1 MNFKIVSDYKPSGD
15 QPGAIDGICKALKQG
30 VDAVTLLGVT
40 GSGKTFTM
48 ANVIERLQRPAL
60 ILSHNKTLAAQLYGE
75 FKSFFP
81 NNAVEYFVSY
91 YDYYQPE
98 AYIPTTDTYIEKDL
112 SINDEIEKLRLSAAS
127 ALMSGRRDVIVISS
141 VSCLYGIGN
150 PEDFHSQTVVVRRG
164 EQRSLTRLLYQLVDA
179 LYSRTETDFKRGTFR
194 VRGDTVDVCIGYGD
208 DAVRIEFFGDE
219 VDRITVIDPV
229 SGATIQEIDEI
240 SIYPANN
247 FVTTK
252 ERSAKA
258 VSMIQDD
265 LKQRYDQLMEYGKGM
280 EAKRLK
286 QRVEYDL
293 EMIKEMGYCPGIENY
308 SRYFD
313 GRKEGMRPF
322 CLMDYFPKDFIT
334 FIDESH
340 VTIPQIR
347 AMYGGDHSRKEVL
360 IDYGFRLPAA
370 ADNRPLKFD
379 EFEALAGQKVF
390 VSATPAEYELE
401 KSEGLVVEQV
411 VRPTGLLDP
420 PIEVRPTENQV
431 DDLLEEIRVRAEAD
445 ERVLVT
451 TLTKRMA
458 EELEK
463 YFTNMGVRCRYIHS
477 DVDTMERVEIIED
490 FKNGLFDVLVGVN
503 LLREGLDIPTV
514 SLVAILDADKEGFL
528 RSGRAL
534 TQTAGRA
541 ARNVNGL
548 VIMYADTIT
557 KSMQETIYETDRRRT
572 KQMEYNKLHGIVPKQ
587 VAVKSNALA
596 NVYGGEK
603 SGKAMAFGGVG
614 SFGGATGV
622 GGSGIG
628 GRGFV
633 VRGQSGGSDGHGR
646 VSAANSY
653 DDPQYIP
660 SPSDLGK
667 GKITVGFGHD
677 AARESNSAFVDGYL
691 QADLAAVLQ
700 DPVIRSMSRSQVE
713 KAVETAKANMK
724 KASAELDFQAA
735 ARFRDEMW
743 ALQQYL
749 KVWRDGDGEA

>member
-603 SGKAMAFGGVG
+603 SGKAVAFGGVG

-622 GGSGIG
+622 GGTA
-628 GRGFV
+628 

-713 KAVETAKANMK
+713 KAVETAKTNMK